1 MKPDFPTVDEQIDL
15 LKRGCEAIYSEAD
28 LRERLESCRRE
39 GRPLRVKLGLD
50 PTAPDIHLGHT
61 VVLQKMRQFQDCGHR
76 AVLIIGDFTSRIGD
90 PTGRTK
96 TRPVLDD
103 ASIKANAKTY
113 FEQAGHV
120 LDTSEDKLEIRYNS
134 EWLAD
139 LDLVDILRLTG
150 HVTVAQMIQRE
161 SFKKRL
167 NEGVDIAMTELLYPL
182 MQGYDSVMIDADVEL
197 GGTDQTFNNLLGRDL
212 MGRHGKPKQVVIIM
226 PILRG
231 LDGVEKMSKSLGNY
245 IGITDG
251 PKDMFGKT
259 MRIDDGLMP
268 EWYALLTNLPR
279 DEIENLCDPAR
290 THPREAKVRL
300 AKTIVAQFHD
310 EAAADAEEELWQKV
324 MVDGGMRDDIP
335 NKTVSD
341 SLVKPGAGQDAACQF
356 DKFRLVVECGFAAS
370 NSEARRL
377 IRQKGIRLNDD
388 VVTERPTEI
397 AIRHGD
403 ILRRGKREACR
414 LQLEPGGEPS

>member
-1 MKPDFPTVDEQIDL
+1 MKPGFPTVSEQMDR

-28 LRERLESCRRE
+28 LTERLESCRRE

-139 LDLVDILRLTG
+139 LDLADILRLTG

-167 NEGVDIAMTELLYPL
+167 KEGVDIAMTELLYPL

-212 MGRHGKPKQVVIIM
+212 MGRHGKPKQIVVIM

-290 THPREAKVRL
+290 SHPREAKVRL

-341 SLVKPGAGQDAACQF
+341 SLVKPGAGQDGACQF

-388 VVTERPTEI
+388 VVTEQPTEI
-397 AIRHGD
+397 AIRPGD
-403 ILRRGKREACR
+403 VLRRGKREAVR
-414 LQLEPGGEPS
+414 LQLELGGEPS